1 METPTAR
8 PVLLHPARCG
18 KAARSETRCGGQTP
32 STGLNGF
39 WSQHCMNKKC
49 RSYDGGGG
57 RVLDW
62 HSLALSCSALSLS
75 LGHVGSRSGPR
86 SSCETTSGEV
96 EFSCRAFRSTNRESS
111 E

>member
-57 RVLDW
+57 ARPG
-62 HSLALSCSALSLS
+62 LAFIS
-75 LGHVGSRSGPR
+75 V
-86 SSCETTSGEV
+86 V
-96 EFSCRAFRSTNRESS
+96 VFRAFP
-111 E
+111 